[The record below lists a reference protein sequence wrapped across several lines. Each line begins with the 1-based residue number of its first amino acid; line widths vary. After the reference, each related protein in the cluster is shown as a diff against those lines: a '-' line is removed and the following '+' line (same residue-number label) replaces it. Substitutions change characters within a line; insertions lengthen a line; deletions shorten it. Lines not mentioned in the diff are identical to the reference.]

1 MEIRK
6 MILALI
12 ALLSAVILRAQNS
25 WFVEGKITSDDLQA
39 VFMANVVAKS
49 RTDSSI
55 ISFSFSS
62 EQGTYRIEIPNTV
75 DSCFLHV
82 SALGFKEKWIPIV
95 RDSIKT
101 PRVYMDLILAIEIL
115 TMQAV
120 VIKAEGPAIKIK
132 NDTTE
137 FRAAS
142 FSDGSERKIGEL
154 LKKLPGVSVAED
166 GSVFVNGRKVNK
178 ILVDGDDIWKGQGD
192 LVTKHLPANI
202 VDKIQSIEHYQDNG
216 VMKGFEDSDEIA
228 LNLTVKEA
236 IKFKNNVDLE
246 GAWGLSNRKEI
257 NAHDFALLKKL
268 KLAAIVGMNN
278 TGKLYQLS
286 EQNSLNSASSSDPAA
301 LADFGEPAINFEKI
315 PSFQIDPNR
324 FARNASKL
332 GAISLNR
339 SFSRFLKTQAYFA
352 FSQDE
357 TSAYQ
362 FNETSYFLNKDTLS
376 IREKLDNRYKPMRWS
391 NHFNA
396 TYAGNEK
403 LNIAYNTSY
412 STTNERAENLL
423 NSSTNGRFTAFFNN
437 HNRRFYQDLK
447 STIKLSPRQVLQL
460 DFIHQIGNTP
470 QALVVKHLEGP
481 QNDFFES
488 SQQVQEAFADLNRMD
503 VSGKS
508 LIKVNDLLKIKTQ
521 MGYIRSM
528 EQFNSQLTAS
538 KTIEAPTSTD
548 YFSNRFSVIKSNA
561 FLSTGFSIQLK
572 RLKLFSDLKIQHQS
586 LAPGD
591 TSHNFFTSNT
601 WLNVNPALGF
611 GLALKGVSKVY
622 GTYFQ
627 GNAFASVTELA
638 SGFIMQGYRNFQQSR
653 PENLMNTT
661 HTFVLG
667 YFDFN
672 LFKQSSL
679 NFSIFSNVSDNAYS
693 RFLHITDDYSFLTK
707 IQKGKHKIF
716 SLNVSKDQLL
726 SSLSTKVKFIGAI
739 SISSYPSGVN
749 DQNSVSVSRTISGA
763 MIAQSAFPGPFNA
776 DLELKVG
783 ASRVQSTIANTGRLY
798 SQVGINGKYRFIN
811 WIRAGVHLD
820 AFQKD
825 LLDPHS
831 KWLVFLDVQVMAS
844 PKNKPYF
851 FEINGNNL
859 TGLKWF
865 ETLSVG
871 DAYNYFSGLRLN
883 PALVLIK
890 LGYSF

>member
-1 MEIRK
+1 MEVRK

-12 ALLSAVILRAQNS
+12 ALLSAVMLQAQNS
-25 WFVEGKITSDDLQA
+25 WFVEGKISSDDLQA

-62 EQGTYRIEIPNTV
+62 EQGTYRIEIPNAV

-82 SALGFKEKWIPIV
+82 SALGFKEKWVPIAQ
-95 RDSIKT
+95 DPLKM
-101 PRVYMDLILAIEIL
+101 PRIALDMVLAIEIL

-120 VIKAEGPAIKIK
+120 VIKAEGPAIRLK

-142 FSDGSERKIGEL
+142 FSDGSERKVGEL

-178 ILVDGDDIWKGQGD
+178 ILVDGDDIWKGQSD

-236 IKFKNNVDLE
+236 VKFKNNVDLE
-246 GAWGLSNRKEI
+246 GAWGLNNRKEI

-268 KLAAIVGMNN
+268 KLAAIAGMNN

-286 EQNSLNSASSSDPAA
+286 EQNSLNSASSSDPAT
-301 LADFGEPAINFEKI
+301 LADFGEPAINFEKF
-315 PSFQIDPNR
+315 PVFQIDPSR

-357 TSAYQ
+357 TTAYE
-362 FNETSYFLNKDTLS
+362 FNEASYFLAKDTLS
-376 IREKLDNRYKPMRWS
+376 IQEQLSNQYKPMRWS

-396 TYAGNEK
+396 TYGGNEN
-403 LNIAYNTSY
+403 LNIAYNASY
-412 STTNERAENLL
+412 STTKEDAENQL
-423 NSSTNGRFTAFFNN
+423 NSSLNGRFSAFFTN

-447 STIKLSPRQVLQL
+447 STVKLSPKQVLQL
-460 DFIHQIGNTP
+460 DFIHQIGRTP
-470 QALVVKHLEGP
+470 QTLLVKHLEGL

-488 SQQVQEAFADLNRMD
+488 SQQIQEAFADLHRIN

-521 MGYIRSM
+521 MGYVHSV
-528 EQFNSQLTAS
+528 EQFNSQLTSS
-538 KTIEAPTSTD
+538 KTIETPIAAD
-548 YFSNRFSVIKSNA
+548 DFLNRFSIIKSSA
-561 FLSTGFSIQLK
+561 FLSTGFSVQLK
-572 RLKLFSDLKIQHQS
+572 RLKLFSDLKVQHQS
-586 LAPGD
+586 LTPGD
-591 TSHNFFTSNT
+591 RSQTIFAPST

-627 GNAFASVTELA
+627 GNAFASPNELA

-653 PENLMNTT
+653 SENLMNLT

-679 NFSIFSNVSDNAYS
+679 NFSIFSNVSNNAYS
-693 RFLHITDDYSFLTK
+693 RFLHITDDYSFLTRV
-707 IQKGKHKIF
+707 QKGKHKIF
-716 SLNVSKDQLL
+716 SLNASKDQLL
-726 SSLSTKVKFIGAI
+726 SSLSTKVKFSAAL

-749 DQNSVSVSRTISGA
+749 EQSSVSVARTISGA
-763 MIAQSAFPGPFNA
+763 MTAQSAFPGPFNA
-776 DLELKVG
+776 DLEFRAG
-783 ASRVQSTIANTGRLY
+783 ASRVQSAIATTSRLY
-798 SQVGINGKYRFIN
+798 SQIGINGKYKFIN
-811 WIRAGVHLD
+811 WIRGGIHMD

-825 LLDPHS
+825 LLNPDS

-851 FEINGNNL
+851 FEINGYNL

-883 PALVLIK
+883 PALVLFK